1 MTSRKNDFLSGL
13 IVSILGLVFFLGT
26 IGIKPVKLG
35 LSPAD
40 FPRLITVSMMILG
53 VVLLIKGLLVKN
65 DETKKK
71 SDTSVFLKLICLVVM
86 LFAYIL
92 LMDKIGFLYLT
103 PFLIFSC
110 AYLFG
115 MKNLWLNIVLS
126 IVVTISVYYV
136 FSQVFKIPLPRFSL

>member
-1 MTSRKNDFLSGL
+1 
-13 IVSILGLVFFLGT
+13 
-26 IGIKPVKLG
+26 
-35 LSPAD
+35 
-40 FPRLITVSMMILG
+40 
-53 VVLLIKGLLVKN
+53 
-65 DETKKK
+65 
-71 SDTSVFLKLICLVVM
+71 
-86 LFAYIL
+86 
-92 LMDKIGFLYLT
+92 MDKIGFLYLT